1 MFPVAP
7 NSSGWIEVI
16 CGGMFAGKTEELIR
30 RVRIVHYAKQNAVAI
45 KPSIDDRFH
54 GMNLA
59 SHSGNQYTGLAV
71 SKASDIIPL
80 LQASPI
86 AFDVVG
92 IDEAQFFGE
101 DLVDVCQT
109 LANEGKRVIVAGLDT
124 DYRGVPFGP
133 IPYLMATA
141 EFVTKVHAVCTV
153 CGSMAS
159 RSQRIVD
166 SQEQVVVG
174 GASAYEAR
182 CRKHWHPEPIF
193 SDRDSLND

>member
-101 DLVDVCQT
+101 DLVEVCQT